1 MYSNEDV
8 RRLNDLF
15 RSEMLSDVRHL
26 IVLSP
31 GVEGSPDKSEIIEK
45 VKNEGSFD
53 PDDPEHR
60 LGHFELSGQRY
71 SWRIDY
77 FDSEYD
83 LLADPHQGSVSR
95 VLTIMKADES

>member
-1 MYSNEDV
+1 MYSYEDV
-8 RRLNDLF
+8 RRLNDRF

-31 GVEGSPDKSEIIEK
+31 GVEGSPNKSEIIER
-45 VKNEGSFD
+45 VKNQCNFD

-60 LGHFELSGQRY
+60 LGHFELSGQSYR
-71 SWRIDY
+71 WKIDY

-83 LLADPHQGSVSR
+83 TPADPHQGSVSR
-95 VLTIMKADES
+95 VLTIMKADEC